1 MLKGKAKKHLL
12 KLRNIL
18 NDSGYIVESI
28 YEKAYNYE
36 CAISSGENKFKLL
49 VYFGKKGI
57 KTVLQGN
64 RNLPEFSRVNELV
77 LGEIDMFVKETI
89 KEEPDAYIGTDETG
103 KGDIFGPLVVAG
115 VFVNEKTKVRLRKLG
130 VKDSKELTDSTIWEM
145 AKKIAAVEGLQ
156 FKVISVEPES
166 YNQLYDKY
174 KNINKLL
181 DKLHSDVVEDL
192 LAKVN
197 CGVVITDKFHVKD
210 IDIQAAANNKNVKFI
225 AVNKAEKFIG
235 VAAASILARAKMLQ
249 WFQRNSTEAGML
261 PLGSSTDAEKFILAS
276 KKELDNLQ
284 LNKYAKMHFK
294 TWKKLS

>member
-181 DKLHSDVVEDL
+181 DKLPPHL
-192 LAKVN
+192 
-197 CGVVITDKFHVKD
+197 I
-210 IDIQAAANNKNVKFI
+210 
-225 AVNKAEKFIG
+225 
-235 VAAASILARAKMLQ
+235 
-249 WFQRNSTEAGML
+249 
-261 PLGSSTDAEKFILAS
+261 
-276 KKELDNLQ
+276 
-284 LNKYAKMHFK
+284 Y
-294 TWKKLS
+294 